1 MNEKDFELL
10 VESIKQAGASKRHL
24 LARKQEEL
32 ARQQLIE
39 SADIYAEIYSEDQ
52 DLQELTAAALADW
65 PE

>member
-1 MNEKDFELL
+1 
-10 VESIKQAGASKRHL
+10 
-24 LARKQEEL
+24 
-32 ARQQLIE
+32 LIE